1 MIPISS
7 ITSPESPRLSIRL
20 PLTAGQRARGFSLV
34 ELMIAI
40 VLGFLVV
47 AGVINLFLANNKAF
61 QQQSG
66 NNYLQE
72 NLRIASD
79 RISWSL
85 RMSDFWGGATG
96 GGSVQLSTTAS
107 GKVTANGN
115 CNGSWATALNAA
127 AGGGAVY
134 GYSGAAAVPT
144 ALGATCIGGA
154 ANYVAGSDVLVVRY
168 AYPQVLSPGPAV
180 ANVTPAESS
189 TISGEPSQIFVLAT
203 SDGTAQ
209 LFPGS
214 TVPPT
219 TSDTFTRYAYPYQID
234 MFYLRPCSVPV
245 TGTTCSAAADGGA
258 PLPTL
263 MRMHLLTTGVF
274 ESDPVID
281 GVEQLNFE
289 YAVSTTLTDILPQYY
304 TAAQV
309 TANGTWA
316 NVVAVRVTV
325 VAVNPAR
332 DMTIPHGSATPYTL
346 GTLGT
351 CTYTINN
358 NAAATTT
365 GCSSFTPYGNNPWQF
380 VRKQQSFVVQ
390 LRNRIPA

>member
-1 MIPISS
+1 MSPISS
-7 ITSPESPRLSIRL
+7 ITSPESPQLSPRAL
-20 PLTAGQRARGFSLV
+20 STAGQRARGFSLV

-85 RMSDFWGGATG
+85 RMSDFWAGTS
-96 GGSVQLSTTAS
+96 GSNVQLSTTAS
-107 GKVTANGN
+107 ATVTGSGN
-115 CNGSWATALNAA
+115 CNGTWATALNTA

-134 GYSGAAAVPT
+134 GYSGASTVAS

-189 TISGEPSQIFVLAT
+189 TISGEPKQIFVLAT

-209 LFPGS
+209 LFPGA

-219 TSDTFTRYAYPYQID
+219 TSDTFTRYAYPYQVD

-263 MRMHLLTTGVF
+263 MRMHLLTTGAF
-274 ESDPVID
+274 TSDPVID

-289 YAVSTTLTDILPQYY
+289 YAVSTSLTDILPKYY

-325 VAVNPAR
+325 VAVNPSR
-332 DMTIPHGSATPYTL
+332 DMTIPHGGITYTL

-365 GCSSFTPYGNNPWQF
+365 GCSGFTPYGNNPWQF